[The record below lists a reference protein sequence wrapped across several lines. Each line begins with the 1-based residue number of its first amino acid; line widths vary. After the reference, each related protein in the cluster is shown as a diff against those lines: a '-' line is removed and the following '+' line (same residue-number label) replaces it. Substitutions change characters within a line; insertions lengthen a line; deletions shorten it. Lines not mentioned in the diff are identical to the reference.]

1 MSENN
6 QAKYLEQLAKKVLA
20 GKASDEENLFMEE
33 YYNAFEN
40 HLDARSELSEA
51 DIILLQQV
59 IKENVHSRI
68 AHNSIPVRP
77 SFFMQWRKVAAAAIF
92 VIVSAAVL
100 VIVNKQKRDSAIVKE
115 PAKPVEPILPG
126 GNKAILTLNDG
137 TVILLDEA
145 KTGTLAQQGDIAVS
159 KTDDGRIIYSTTTQ
173 NQPVTRVKYNT
184 ITTPKGGQY
193 QVILPD
199 GTKVWLN
206 AASSIY
212 FPTSFKE
219 RQRTVSI
226 TGEVYFEVA
235 HNPKQPFIVSAGKTS
250 VQVLGTHFNIMAY
263 GNEEVVKT
271 TLVEG
276 LVKISDNGRTATL
289 HPGEQLQLNEN
300 QFKVIR
306 QADVEAELAWK
317 NGLFYFKDAGIQT
330 IMKQAERWYNI
341 SVKYEGEIPEK
352 QFNGKVSR
360 NVKLSEL
367 MEIFSFYDDMNCT
380 IEGNTVIIKEK
391 KGQQNQFDNQ

>member
-20 GKASDEENLFMEE
+20 GKASDEEKLFMEE

-59 IKENVHSRI
+59 IKENIHSRI

-219 RQRTVSI
+219 RQRTYGFHNRRSI
-226 TGEVYFEVA
+226 F
-235 HNPKQPFIVSAGKTS
+235 
-250 VQVLGTHFNIMAY
+250 
-263 GNEEVVKT
+263 
-271 TLVEG
+271 
-276 LVKISDNGRTATL
+276 
-289 HPGEQLQLNEN
+289 
-300 QFKVIR
+300 
-306 QADVEAELAWK
+306 
-317 NGLFYFKDAGIQT
+317 
-330 IMKQAERWYNI
+330 
-341 SVKYEGEIPEK
+341 
-352 QFNGKVSR
+352 
-360 NVKLSEL
+360 
-367 MEIFSFYDDMNCT
+367 
-380 IEGNTVIIKEK
+380 
-391 KGQQNQFDNQ
+391 

>member
-20 GKASDEENLFMEE
+20 GKASDEEKLFMEE

-59 IKENVHSRI
+59 IKENIHSRI
-68 AHNSIPVRP
+68 AHNSMPVRR

-100 VIVNKQKRDSAIVKE
+100 VIVNKQKRGSAIVQE
-115 PAKPVEPILPG
+115 SAKPVEPILPG
-126 GNKAILTLNDG
+126 SNKAILTLNDG

-145 KTGTLAQQGDIAVS
+145 KTGTLAQQGEIAVS
-159 KTDDGRIIYSTTTQ
+159 KTDDGKIIYSATTQ
-173 NQPVTRVKYNT
+173 NQPVTRVNYNT
-184 ITTPKGGQY
+184 IATPKGGQY

-219 RQRTVSI
+219 KQRTVSI

-263 GNEEVVKT
+263 GNEDVIKT

-300 QFKVIR
+300 QFKVVQ

-367 MEIFSFYDDMNCT
+367 MEIFSFYDDMNYT

>member
-1 MSENN
+1 MA
-6 QAKYLEQLAKKVLA
+6 QKYGLMPPPLFIFLPALKK
-20 GKASDEENLFMEE
+20 D
-33 YYNAFEN
+33 
-40 HLDARSELSEA
+40 
-51 DIILLQQV
+51 
-59 IKENVHSRI
+59 NV
-68 AHNSIPVRP
+68 
-77 SFFMQWRKVAAAAIF
+77 
-92 VIVSAAVL
+92 
-100 VIVNKQKRDSAIVKE
+100 
-115 PAKPVEPILPG
+115 
-126 GNKAILTLNDG
+126 
-137 TVILLDEA
+137 
-145 KTGTLAQQGDIAVS
+145 
-159 KTDDGRIIYSTTTQ
+159 
-173 NQPVTRVKYNT
+173 
-184 ITTPKGGQY
+184 
-193 QVILPD
+193 
-199 GTKVWLN
+199 
-206 AASSIY
+206 
-212 FPTSFKE
+212 
-219 RQRTVSI
+219 RTVSI